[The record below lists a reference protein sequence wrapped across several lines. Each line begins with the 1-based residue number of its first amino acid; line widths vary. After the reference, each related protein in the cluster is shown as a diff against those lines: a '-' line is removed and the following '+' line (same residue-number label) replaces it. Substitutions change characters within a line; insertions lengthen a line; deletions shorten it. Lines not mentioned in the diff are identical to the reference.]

1 MSPPTIPLLLLILLI
16 VDSLHFVFAGLLK
29 TYLPPAVAAM
39 YVLGIATLEVGLY
52 LSWQRR
58 IRISVFQA
66 HWLFFLMIGFLVAGS
81 TAINY
86 AAVAFIDPGT
96 ASLLGKA
103 GIIFSLALSLF
114 WLREKLTAQDGVGS
128 LITLVGVGLI
138 SFQPGDYWQLGSLLV
153 LASTLMYALHAAI
166 IKRYGGQMEF
176 GSFFFFRVACTT
188 GFLMLFVVGRGEF
201 RWPPAQAWPVLILA
215 GTIDVVISRVL
226 YYWTLR
232 RLQMNYHTIL
242 LALSPVMTILL
253 SFLLFGSQ
261 PTWQGWLG
269 GGIALAGV
277 LLVTAGQQR
286 KVPTQD

>member
-1 MSPPTIPLLLLILLI
+1 MSPPKIPLLLLILLI

-58 IRISVFQA
+58 IRVSVFQA

-103 GIIFSLALSLF
+103 GIVFSLALSLF

-128 LITLVGVGLI
+128 LIALVGVGLI

-166 IKRYGGQMEF
+166 IKRYGGQIEF
-176 GSFFFFRVACTT
+176 GNFFFFRVACTT
-188 GFLMLFVVGRGEF
+188 GCLLLFVVGRGEF
-201 RWPPAQAWPVLILA
+201 RWPPAQAWPLLILA
-215 GTIDVVISRVL
+215 GTVDVVISRVL

-253 SFLLFGSQ
+253 SFLLFGNQ
-261 PTWQGWLG
+261 LTWQGGLG

-277 LLVTAGQQR
+277 LLVTVGQQR
-286 KVPTQD
+286 QVPTQA